1 MDIVENRPAE
11 ETLNAAPV
19 AVTAPVQPT
28 PAEAAPELAG
38 PSRQTLTTALVGAVC
53 LIIGLVAGGLL
64 FGGGTDPQA
73 LSSIIRSVVADELAR
88 SGSGG
93 GPSNVELADDDP
105 FFGSEDAAITIV
117 EFSDFYCSF
126 CGRFA
131 DQTLPRLREEY
142 GDRIRFVYR
151 DMPIIGGQASVQA
164 AIAANCAENQGK
176 FWEFHDALFANN
188 GARDRAAFVS
198 FASEMGMDTA
208 AFETC
213 LDDRAMADEVTL
225 DLLDGQA
232 LGITGTPA
240 FYINGRFVSGAQPF
254 ETFALLIDAE
264 LNKLEG
270 Q

>member
-1 MDIVENRPAE
+1 MDMTESRPAE
-11 ETLNAAPV
+11 ETPITAPV
-19 AVTAPVQPT
+19 ATPVTVQSAPS
-28 PAEAAPELAG
+28 EAAPELAG

-64 FGGGTDPQA
+64 FGGATDPQA
-73 LSSIIRSVVADELAR
+73 LASVVRSVVADELAR
-88 SGSGG
+88 NSSG
-93 GPSNVELADDDP
+93 GPSNVELVDDDP
-105 FFGSEDAAITIV
+105 FFGAEDAPITIV

-151 DMPIIGGQASVQA
+151 DMPIIGGQVSVQA

-254 ETFALLIDAE
+254 ETFSLLIDAE
-264 LNKLEG
+264 LNKLGG